1 MHDFQCGPGMDLKC
15 REVDLYTKGAPAR
28 FYASGLGNDRDRAP
42 GAFAS
47 KYFCNQSSLSKIQ

>member
-47 KYFCNQSSLSKIQ
+47 KYF